1 MCPVQIDTVDSKLT
15 VQQHY
20 CIQLLCSLIKTD
32 FGFVFCFFFFPKMNN
47 MKLGQIIL
55 DSLSGFPNTSFFFFL
70 NLQKCELFL
79 ELKVEHRI

>member
-1 MCPVQIDTVDSKLT
+1 MWPVQIDTVDSKLT
-15 VQQHY
+15 VLQHY

-32 FGFVFCFFFFPKMNN
+32 FVVFCFFFFPKMNN

-55 DSLSGFPNTSFFFFL
+55 DSLSGFPNTSFFFF
-70 NLQKCELFL
+70 NLPKCELFL